1 MQLDSTRFRRFRP
14 GAAWLAGL
22 LAAVAMESALASA
35 AGLVDFAVGDAR
47 ATGPDGR
54 ARALAKGAEINAGDR
69 ILTNQGRVQIRFSD
83 GAYVSLQPNTTFEV
97 RQYAFDGRTDGSEK
111 GVFGL
116 LRGALRTVTG
126 LIGRVNRDAYQI
138 QTPTAT
144 VGIRG
149 TGGIIEV
156 LADGTTRVT
165 GTSGIWL
172 LQNTRDSLQVPAGT
186 VGEAGPNP
194 AEPPKE
200 TTELPVLAP
209 PQPVTAGGTDPLPP
223 AAGTTPL
230 VAGDQV
236 TSTGAP
242 AIVSPTLSCAG
253 GCEIA
258 YAYLQGGFGTV
269 GAAAATEPPP
279 TLGSNGELLAFTT
292 GSETKALTGS
302 TVEFGSADGVVAW
315 GRWVGS
321 ATINGAPWNGFQTLP
336 YVFGLPT
343 PMSDLTA
350 STATFT
356 YSLIGATAPTDGVNV
371 GTVTGGTLT
380 GAFGPTPKVGVDLS
394 LAVGG
399 QAYNINSGGT
409 TIPVNGGG
417 PYAPF
422 SASGVGTTS
431 STGACS
437 MSCYTTLSGHFMGAG
452 ASHAGFA
459 YNINVYPSTSIVG
472 AAAFRR

>member
-1 MQLDSTRFRRFRP
+1 MQVTPIRRRSS
-14 GAAWLAGL
+14 WLAGL
-22 LAAVAMESALASA
+22 LAMAAMETALASA

-47 ATGPDGR
+47 ATGPDGQ

-69 ILTNQGRVQIRFSD
+69 VLTNQGRVQIRFSD

-97 RQYAFDGRTDGSEK
+97 RQYRYSGRTDGSET

-172 LQNTRDSLQVPAGT
+172 LQNTRDSLEVPAGT
-186 VGEAGPNP
+186 VGEAGPNQN
-194 AEPPKE
+194 EPPKE
-200 TTELPVLAP
+200 TTEPPVLVP
-209 PQPVTAGGTDPLPP
+209 PQPIEVADAAMVPP
-223 AAGTTPL
+223 AAGTATY
-230 VAGDQV
+230 VAGEQL
-236 TSTGAP
+236 
-242 AIVSPTLSCAG
+242 PTALNCSA
-253 GCEIA
+253 GCEIG
-258 YAYLQGGFGTV
+258 YAYRQDGFGTV
-269 GAAAATEPPP
+269 GAVPATGPAP
-279 TLGSNGELLAFTT
+279 TLSPSGELLAFDA
-292 GSETKALTGS
+292 GGEVKALTGS
-302 TVEFGSADGVVAW
+302 TADFGTADGVVAW

-321 ATINGAPWNGFQTLP
+321 ATINGTPWSGFNTLA
-336 YVFGLPT
+336 YVIGLPT

-356 YSLIGATAPTDGVNV
+356 YNLIGATAPTDGTNV
-371 GTVTGGTLT
+371 GVVTGGTLV
-380 GAFGPTPKVGVDLS
+380 GAFGPTPKVGIDLS

-399 QAYNINSGGT
+399 QAYNINSGGA
-409 TIPVNGGG
+409 TIPVTGAG

-422 SASGVGTTS
+422 SASGVNTTS
-431 STGACS
+431 STGGCALAPCS
-437 MSCYTTLSGHFMGAG
+437 TQVVGHFMGAG
-452 ASHAGFA
+452 ASHAGLT
-459 YNINVYPSTSIVG
+459 YNLSAYPSTSIVG
-472 AAAFRR
+472 AAAFKR

>member
-1 MQLDSTRFRRFRP
+1 MQSRTFRTRLS
-14 GAAWLAGL
+14 WLASV
-22 LAAVAMESALASA
+22 LAMAAMESALASA

-47 ATGPDGR
+47 ATGADGR
-54 ARALAKGAEINAGDR
+54 ARALEKGVEINAGDR

-97 RQYAFDGRTDGSEK
+97 RQYHYAGTTDGSER

-172 LQNTRDSLQVPAGT
+172 LQNTRDSLEVPAGT
-186 VGEAGPNP
+186 VGEASPNQN
-194 AEPPKE
+194 EPPKE
-200 TTELPVLAP
+200 TTVQPVLAP
-209 PQPVTAGGTDPLPP
+209 PQPIEVAGVEALPP
-223 AAGTTPL
+223 AAGPATY
-230 VAGDQV
+230 VAGNQV
-236 TSTGAP
+236 
-242 AIVSPTLSCAG
+242 PTAVNCSA
-253 GCEIA
+253 GCELA
-258 YAYLQGGFGTV
+258 YAYLENGFGPV
-269 GAAAATEPPP
+269 AAVPATGPAL
-279 TLGSNGELLAFTT
+279 TLGPSGELLAFDA
-292 GSETKALTGS
+292 GGEVKALTGS
-302 TVEFGSADGVVAW
+302 TADFGTADGIVAW

-321 ATINGAPWNGFQTLP
+321 ATINGAPWSGFQTLP

-350 STATFT
+350 STTTFT
-356 YSLIGATAPTDGVNV
+356 YNLIGATAPTDGTNV
-371 GTVTGGTLT
+371 GVVTGGTLV
-380 GAFGPTPKVGVDLS
+380 GAFGPTPKVGIDLS
-394 LAVGG
+394 LTVAG
-399 QAYNINSGGT
+399 QAYNINSGGA
-409 TIPVNGGG
+409 TIAVSGNG

-422 SASGVGTTS
+422 SASGVNTTS
-431 STGACS
+431 STGGCAVAA
-437 MSCYTTLSGHFMGAG
+437 CYTQVVGHFMGAG
-452 ASHAGFA
+452 ASHAGFT
-459 YNINVYPSTSIVG
+459 YSLMPYPGPTIVG
-472 AAAFRR
+472 AAAFKR